1 MTKPIGILG
10 GTFDP
15 VHHGHLRLA
24 VDVLNACV
32 LEQVSLIPL
41 HIPAHRQNPIA
52 SVQQRLQM
60 LRLAIEGVSG
70 LAVDEREL
78 ERASVSFTLDTLC
91 SIREEVGEQPLCL
104 IMGMD
109 AFQKL
114 NSWYEWK
121 SLSEYV
127 HILVAGRPG
136 VEAEIE
142 NADVRR
148 FYEQHRTE
156 VVSDLHTNKAG
167 QIYNVEISELNISS
181 TKIREL
187 IMTKQDAHF
196 LLPEN
201 VLSYI
206 EKEDLYHRH

>member
-41 HIPAHRQNPIA
+41 HTPAHRQKPIA
-52 SVQQRLQM
+52 SAQQRLQM

-121 SLSEYV
+121 SLSEYA

-156 VVSDLHTNKAG
+156 AVSDLHTNKAG
-167 QIYNVEISELNISS
+167 QIYNVEISELNVSS

>member
-60 LRLAIEGVSG
+60 LRLAIEGVRG

-78 ERASVSFTLDTLC
+78 ERGSVSFALDTLC

-148 FYEQHRTE
+148 FYEQYRTE
-156 VVSDLHTNKAG
+156 AVSDLHTNKAG

-187 IMTKQDAHF
+187 IMTKRDAHF

>member
-24 VDVLNACV
+24 VEVLNACALAELRLV
-32 LEQVSLIPL
+32 PL
-41 HIPAHRQNPIA
+41 HTPAHRQKPLA
-52 SVQQRLQM
+52 SSQQRLQM
-60 LRLAIEGVSG
+60 LRLAVAGVSG
-70 LAVDEREL
+70 LVIDEREL
-78 ERASVSFTLDTLC
+78 ERTSVSFTIDTLR
-91 SIREEVGEQPLCL
+91 SIREEVLEQPLCL

-114 NSWYEWK
+114 NSWHEWK
-121 SLSEYV
+121 SLADYA

-142 NADVRR
+142 NAELRS
-148 FYEQHRTE
+148 FYEQNRTE
-156 VVSDLHTNKAG
+156 VMSDLHTNRAG
-167 QIYNVEISELNISS
+167 RIFNVAISELNISS

-187 IMTKQDAHF
+187 ITTKQDVHF
-196 LLPEN
+196 LLPES

-206 EKEDLYHRH
+206 EKEGLYHRH